1 VDGDGKYTNADKEF
15 QGYTNPRF
23 RWTLRNDFKLFKTL
37 DVGIAIYS
45 YWGHKAGFNQMKNR
59 DGFLD
64 RTSSYKFPYW
74 TEENRSNEWA
84 RLYSSEGGATG
95 FNVYRDRSFI
105 RLDNISLGY
114 SIPKMLVQKINVQNL
129 KFFFSAKNL
138 GYYAPNWDYWDA
150 EPDDDGNNVP
160 TPRILTLGVDI
171 TL

>member
-1 VDGDGKYTNADKEF
+1 
-15 QGYTNPRF
+15 
-23 RWTLRNDFKLFKTL
+23 LRNDFKLFKVL
-37 DVGIAIYS
+37 DVGIAVYS
-45 YWGHKAGFNQMKNR
+45 YWGHKAAFNQMKNR

-74 TEENRSNEWA
+74 TEENQSNEWA
-84 RLYSSEGGATG
+84 RLYSSEGGSSG

-114 SIPKMLVQKINVQNL
+114 TIPKKLVQKINIENL

-138 GYYAPNWDYWDA
+138 GYYAPKWDYWDA
-150 EPDDDGNNVP
+150 EPDIENFNVP
-160 TPRILTLGVDI
+160 SPRILTVGIDI